1 METCDVIIV
10 GSGVAGLTTARHLA
24 DVYGITNTI
33 LVEAADYVGGCV
45 CARVRECV
53 CCARGAHARVE
64 IPCRRVKQDRTFMKG
79 KEIEVGAEFMHGDT
93 TPLMDLVRKHKLNL
107 WWLCTWAQVRTG
119 ARC

>member
-45 CARVRECV
+45 CACGSACAVHVAPTHALISRAGVLNKTVRS
-53 CCARGAHARVE
+53 
-64 IPCRRVKQDRTFMKG
+64 
-79 KEIEVGAEFMHGDT
+79 
-93 TPLMDLVRKHKLNL
+93 
-107 WWLCTWAQVRTG
+107 
-119 ARC
+119 

>member
-45 CARVRECV
+45 CVRACGSA
-53 CCARGAHARVE
+53 CAVHVAPTHALRFRAGVLN
-64 IPCRRVKQDRTFMKG
+64 KT
-79 KEIEVGAEFMHGDT
+79 
-93 TPLMDLVRKHKLNL
+93 VRS
-107 WWLCTWAQVRTG
+107 
-119 ARC
+119 